1 MLWVKKGATILYWLL
16 FHQMLTDFQYSFA
29 TDLAVRRVTSR
40 LERVANF
47 NFGATPAFRRFLQAL
62 CHLF

>member
-29 TDLAVRRVTSR
+29 TDLAVGVTSH
-40 LERVANF
+40 LERVTNF
-47 NFGATPAFRRFLQAL
+47 NFGATPVFSRLLQAL
-62 CHLF
+62 YHLF